1 MAKKQK
7 MEEIKMGAPEW
18 MATFSDLMTLLL
30 CFFVLLF
37 ASSSQDAA
45 KFAAIA
51 NSFDGAP
58 GIMVDGDIML
68 NEHGMVGS
76 GLEEYPDP
84 PAIIEALADILE
96 DDAKSIKDEI
106 QEYIYEEGLDSKVEV
121 EQFGDEI
128 VITFEDFLL
137 FDTGKADIK
146 PAGIPILDT
155 MGIKIREYTL
165 DGYNIRLEG
174 HTDNVPIRTAQFPSN
189 WELSSARAIAV
200 GKFFID
206 QLEFTPD
213 TVSAEGFGEYK
224 PIADNNTAEGRSINR
239 RVEVKII
246 KSLF

>member
-7 MEEIKMGAPEW
+7 IEEIKMGAPEW

-37 ASSSQDAA
+37 ASSTQDAA

-76 GLEEYPDP
+76 GLEQYPDP
-84 PAIIEALADILE
+84 PTAIEALTEILADE
-96 DDAKSIKDEI
+96 AKSIKDEI
-106 QEYIYEEGLDSKVEV
+106 QEYIDEEGLDSKVGV

-155 MGIKIREYTL
+155 MGVKIREYTL

-174 HTDNVPIRTAQFPSN
+174 HTDNLPISTPQFPSN

-206 QLEFTPD
+206 QLEFNPD

-224 PIADNNTAEGRSINR
+224 PIADNATEEGRAINR
-239 RVEVKII
+239 RDR
-246 KSLF
+246 KSVV